1 MQYINKF
8 SITEK
13 TIFAILVAIA
23 VLTSMIMA
31 LKVSDMF
38 KIDVPSYGGEID
50 EGLIG
55 LPHMINPVLAIT
67 DADRDIS
74 ALVYSGLMKY
84 DGDKLVPDIAQ
95 DYAISDDGLKYTFKI
110 RPDVYFHDGSKLT
123 TEDIAF
129 TIQKIQNPLLKSPK
143 KADWNNVTINVIS
156 PEEIVFVLKQPYA
169 PFITNTTVGI
179 LPKHI
184 WNSINDDQ
192 FVFSDYNIQPLGS
205 GPYQFKNILKDKG
218 GIPTSLSLVS
228 SSKYYSKKPYIEKIN
243 FYFYADEENAVDQLQ
258 SGTISSLSSISP
270 ENAKELS
277 LQGFDPISV
286 PLPRIFGVFF
296 NQNSNPILATKEV
309 RQALDFA
316 VDRKEII
323 DNGLEGYGLAITG
336 PLPLSELKQVENIP
350 RRNPDL
356 AKSLL
361 EKNGWQMNKETN
373 VYEKKGSKNTLQV
386 LTFDLYTADTPDL
399 KKTAQILKDSWEE
412 IGAKVNIKIYD
423 SSELYQS
430 IIRPRKFDALLFGQQ
445 IGKDKDLYAYWHSS
459 QRNAPG
465 LNVAMYANSHVDDLL
480 EKIRTSSDEKDNK
493 DKYTELEKYIKNDI
507 PAIFLYSPEFT
518 YILPKEIINN
528 FQNKKII
535 NNITNPSDR
544 WNSINDWYINREK
557 VWKILK

>member
-1 MQYINKF
+1 M
-8 SITEK
+8 
-13 TIFAILVAIA
+13 L
-23 VLTSMIMA
+23 MA

-38 KIDVPSYGGEID
+38 KIDVPTLGGELD

-55 LPHMINPVLAIT
+55 LPHMINPVLAYT
-67 DADRDIS
+67 DVDRDITS
-74 ALVYSGLMKY
+74 LIYSGLMKY
-84 DGDKLVPDIAQ
+84 DGDKLVPDIAE
-95 DYAISDDGLKYTFKI
+95 DYKVSDDGLKYAFKI
-110 RPDVYFHDGSKLT
+110 KPDVYFHDGSKLT

-129 TIQKIQNPLLKSPK
+129 TIQKIQNPILKSPRR
-143 KADWNNVTINVIS
+143 ADWNNITVEVIS
-156 PEEIVFVLKQPYA
+156 PTEIVFILKQPYS

-192 FVFSDYNIQPLGS
+192 FVFSDYNIEPIGS
-205 GPYQFKNILKDKG
+205 GPYQFENLTKDKG
-218 GIPTSLSLVS
+218 GIPKILSLVYS
-228 SSKYYSKKPYIEKIN
+228 NKYYSKKAYIKNIN
-243 FYFYADEENAVDQLQ
+243 FHFYADEENAIAELK

-270 ENAKELS
+270 DNSKALRD
-277 LQGFDPISV
+277 LGFDLV
-286 PLPRIFGVFF
+286 NAPLPRIFGVFF
-296 NQNSNPILATKEV
+296 NQNMNPILSTKEV

-316 VDRKEII
+316 IDRKQII
-323 DNGLEGYGLAITG
+323 DSGLAGYGIAITG
-336 PLPLSELKQVENIP
+336 PLPLSELKQIENIP
-350 RRNPDL
+350 RSNPQL

-361 EKNGWQMNKETN
+361 EKNSWVMNKDTN
-373 VYEKKGSKNTLQV
+373 VYEKKGAKNTLQV

-399 KKTAQILKDSWEE
+399 KKTAQILKDSWAE

-430 IIRPRKFDALLFGQQ
+430 IIRPRKYDALLFGQQ

-465 LNVAMYANSHVDDLL
+465 LNVAMYANSHIDDIL
-480 EKIRTSSDEKDNK
+480 EKIRTSNDQDDNK
-493 DKYTELEKYIKNDI
+493 DRYLELEKIIKNDI

-544 WNSINDWYINREK
+544 WNSITEWYIKSEK
-557 VWKILK
+557 VWKIIKSNE